1 LILGNLNNL
10 NQSNLALAKRLIERM
25 SSIVI
30 DDESFECL
38 LKLVETK
45 IFLCKFIVEEEK
57 RKILKIV

>member
-1 LILGNLNNL
+1 
-10 NQSNLALAKRLIERM
+10 M